1 MKCTT
6 FPPVTPMSPAT
17 IYVLVIANILTAIS
31 SVLINFC
38 FIVGIFSKEA
48 LVTTTHILV
57 ASLSFSDFL
66 VGLVTQPMF
75 FTHLLLN
82 GRSCMMGDITFATLG
97 VFCGASGLCLP
108 LISLDRYIRMRKL
121 QYYSR
126 YVTKTRVA
134 VVISVAWVNAS
145 IMAFMPMYG
154 VSLVVFYSLLIAYM
168 IFIAFIMIMAYISI
182 IRHSRRKVSANTP
195 KSKITATSA
204 FHASASGAINA
215 WPSRNSKDSKRN
227 ESEYSRQ
234 MKLTVTVTIL
244 VAVAVLSW
252 LPAFV
257 IWLLWAL
264 WVPASSNSKT
274 MVTLYYVAAS
284 LGFTVSTM
292 NPLLYCWRIREIR
305 RASLDIMWK
314 ILCCGHKI

>member
-17 IYVLVIANILTAIS
+17 IYVLVIVNMLTAIS

-48 LVTTTHILV
+48 LVTTTNILV
-57 ASLSFSDFL
+57 ASLSLSDFL

-82 GRSCMMGDITFATLG
+82 GRSCMVGDLTFATLG

-154 VSLVVFYSLLIAYM
+154 VSLVVFYIFLIAYM
-168 IFIAFIMIMAYISI
+168 IFITFIMIMAYISI
-182 IRHSRRKVSANTP
+182 IHHSRRKVSANTP
-195 KSKITATSA
+195 KSTSTATSA
-204 FHASASGAINA
+204 IHGSASGTINA
-215 WPSRNSKDSKRN
+215 WPSRISKDSKRN

-264 WVPASSNSKT
+264 WVPASSNST
-274 MVTLYYVAAS
+274 IMVTLYYVAAS
-284 LGFTVSTM
+284 LGFAVSTM

-305 RASLDIMWK
+305 RASIDIMWK
-314 ILCCGHKI
+314 ILRCGQ